1 MAVRFF
7 LKETHVIAWQW
18 HLVWPNRLIPP
29 SCPQQN
35 VQSTLPCAQTA
46 GWIRLSGPWGAVARA
61 ANGLQ
66 IDPLPEK
73 IVLMLIV
80 TTVDRLAA

>member
-1 MAVRFF
+1 MASCR
-7 LKETHVIAWQW
+7 AQ
-18 HLVWPNRLIPP
+18 PP
-29 SCPQQN
+29 DTYRHPCPQQN
-35 VQSTLPCAQTA
+35 VHSTLPSAQTA
-46 GWIRLSGPWGAVARA
+46 GWIRLSGPWGAVARAHA

-80 TTVDRLAA
+80 TTVDRLAASVTN